1 MYEAWKDLSI
11 SLTRGYRSAGFGA
24 WTIPC
29 LYVAGKFLRVF
40 AIKADKDRNSKPAD
54 EDAMTLQDDFDP
66 EAEANQNLEDCAR
79 QLNAIFSLCLMDRSP
94 LEDSKKW
101 GIYYI
106 INLLFKTY
114 FRLNQA
120 SLSRNILKNL
130 HANEKDMPALNQFPK
145 SQQVTFKYYEG
156 VLFFLEENYIEAEKR
171 LADALDLCHKDQ
183 MRNKE

>member
-1 MYEAWKDLSI
+1 
-11 SLTRGYRSAGFGA
+11 
-24 WTIPC
+24 
-29 LYVAGKFLRVF
+29 
-40 AIKADKDRNSKPAD
+40 
-54 EDAMTLQDDFDP
+54 MTLQDDFDP

-130 HANEKDMPALNQFPK
+130 HANEKDMPTLQQFPK

-183 MRNKE
+183 MRNKELVDAHISHCPRMASLTCV

>member
-1 MYEAWKDLSI
+1 MWKEFSTL
-11 SLTRGYRSAGFGA
+11 LTRGYRSSGFSN

-29 LYVAGKFLRVF
+29 LYVAGKYLRVF
-40 AIKADKDRNSKPAD
+40 AVKADAERSSKPID
-54 EDAMTLQDDFDP
+54 ESSMMLQDDFDP
-66 EAEANQNLEDCAR
+66 DAEAHQNLEDCAR
-79 QLNAIFSLCLMDRSP
+79 QLNAIFGLCLMDRAP
-94 LEDSKKW
+94 LEESRKW

-130 HANEKDMPALNQFPK
+130 RANERDMPQLNQFPK

-156 VLFFLEENYIEAEKR
+156 VLFFLEENYVEVRISDD
-171 LADALDLCHKDQ
+171 LANGITVLISG
-183 MRNKE
+183 